1 MEVTR
6 NGPVLVLRGGDLCVH
21 VRPGRGGRIDR
32 LFHGPSGGFQP
43 VFVSGTACRTP
54 RPGDAFEE
62 HDTCGLDDG
71 FPTLLRETVELPDG
85 PVVYPDHGEIWSTP
99 MEWRQ
104 DGDALTLFMESRLLP
119 YQYEKTLHLKRD
131 CLHLHWRIRNTGRYA
146 FPCLWTFH
154 GLFRYSP
161 DLRVRL
167 PESDGNGALCTCAN
181 PRLGP
186 EGTRLRRTSLLEH
199 VPEPVPP
206 TAEKFWLLGRVRQGR
221 CALEYP
227 AEGMAVVLTYDPAQ
241 LPYLGFWVTAG
252 GFKGE
257 YNCALEPSTGWYDS
271 ADCARR
277 QGCCPVLEPG
287 QEQSFSMTIR
297 VCPLTQAEKEVF
309 A

>member
-6 NGPVLVLRGGDLCVH
+6 NGPVLVLRGGDLRVH

-119 YQYEKTLHLKRD
+119 YQYEKTL
-131 CLHLHWRIRNTGRYA
+131 
-146 FPCLWTFH
+146 
-154 GLFRYSP
+154 
-161 DLRVRL
+161 V
-167 PESDGNGALCTCAN
+167 
-181 PRLGP
+181 
-186 EGTRLRRTSLLEH
+186 
-199 VPEPVPP
+199 
-206 TAEKFWLLGRVRQGR
+206 
-221 CALEYP
+221 
-227 AEGMAVVLTYDPAQ
+227 
-241 LPYLGFWVTAG
+241 
-252 GFKGE
+252 
-257 YNCALEPSTGWYDS
+257 
-271 ADCARR
+271 
-277 QGCCPVLEPG
+277 
-287 QEQSFSMTIR
+287 
-297 VCPLTQAEKEVF
+297 
-309 A
+309 

>member
-71 FPTLLRETVELPDG
+71 FPTLLREIVELPDG

-119 YQYEKTLHLKRD
+119 YQYEKTLRLEGD

-181 PRLGP
+181 PRAWGRRALACAA
-186 EGTRLRRTSLLEH
+186 RLCWSMCLNLYR
-199 VPEPVPP
+199 PP
-206 TAEKFWLLGRVRQGR
+206 QRNSGCWAGSGRAAAHWSIPPRAWR
-221 CALEYP
+221 
-227 AEGMAVVLTYDPAQ
+227 
-241 LPYLGFWVTAG
+241 W
-252 GFKGE
+252 
-257 YNCALEPSTGWYDS
+257 S
-271 ADCARR
+271 
-277 QGCCPVLEPG
+277 
-287 QEQSFSMTIR
+287 
-297 VCPLTQAEKEVF
+297 
-309 A
+309 